1 MERAALAN
9 PGAGQ
14 YLQLDCKNVLQFLL
28 EVAYRILFCK

>member
-9 PGAGQ
+9 PGASQ
-14 YLQLDCKNVLQFLL
+14 YLQLDCKKILQFPL